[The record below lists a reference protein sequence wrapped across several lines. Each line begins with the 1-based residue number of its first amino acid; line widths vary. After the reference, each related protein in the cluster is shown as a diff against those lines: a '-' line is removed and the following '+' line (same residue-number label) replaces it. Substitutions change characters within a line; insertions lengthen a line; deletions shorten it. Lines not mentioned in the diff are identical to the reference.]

1 MKKTLAIAV
10 SVLLSSPAWADYEF
24 LRGNPDTMDHILLDL
39 PQPTKAMSAPMSEP
53 REFYGTSQPVT
64 VIRYQA
70 PDLTT
75 QSRGHEVA
83 TDVYGSVLLDVQLTP
98 RVRLQR
104 FRLVGRFPGEFR
116 FVTAEVA
123 VGGGLA
129 VDRAQQVEH
138 LHDAFRAQVEVA
150 Q

>member
-39 PQPTKAMSAPMSEP
+39 PQPTKAMSAPINEP

-83 TDVYGSVLLDVQLTP
+83 TDVYGSVLLDVQPSLIKTWG
-98 RVRLQR
+98 
-104 FRLVGRFPGEFR
+104 GR
-116 FVTAEVA
+116 
-123 VGGGLA
+123 
-129 VDRAQQVEH
+129 
-138 LHDAFRAQVEVA
+138 
-150 Q
+150 